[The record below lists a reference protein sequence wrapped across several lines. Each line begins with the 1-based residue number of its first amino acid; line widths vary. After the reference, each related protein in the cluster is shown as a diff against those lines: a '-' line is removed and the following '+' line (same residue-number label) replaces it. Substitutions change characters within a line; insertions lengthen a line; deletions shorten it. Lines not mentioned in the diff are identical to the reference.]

1 MKIEDLL
8 RINYKPETLEKCWG
22 LIDPLV
28 TIAVA
33 QHELIADLKEK
44 IQSQQQK
51 FKTEIETL
59 KEKVNT
65 NSKNSSLPPSKDLQ
79 KKRLSDPQAVDLA
92 VANSVTR
99 AIRELYS
106 Q

>member
-28 TIAVA
+28 HACVA
-33 QHELIADLKEK
+33 QHEVISDLKEK
-44 IQSQQQK
+44 IQAQQR
-51 FKTEIETL
+51 TL
-59 KEKVNT
+59 AVLQEKLNI

-92 VANSVTR
+92 VASSVTR

-106 Q
+106 R